1 MYRWVYR
8 QTETIVF
15 APKNSGEEKC
25 CQSPFSAILRQKKV
39 LIQPPGEPREQH
51 LGDVRPN
58 SVWATQ
64 NFMKNKMTGRV
75 DILWCIFEKS
85 KKVKNEVI
93 GTEKFRFWLIY
104 LKTFKKITFFGPC
117 YFNFN
122 FLQFSQKCARL
133 FFNCCFKVLIFPP
146 LVMQSS

>member
-1 MYRWVYR
+1 MNNINY
-8 QTETIVF
+8 
-15 APKNSGEEKC
+15 C
-25 CQSPFSAILRQKKV
+25 
-39 LIQPPGEPREQH
+39 QPPGEPREQH

-58 SVWATQ
+58 SVWATL
-64 NFMKNKMTGRV
+64 NFMKNK
-75 DILWCIFEKS
+75 ILWCIFEKC

-133 FFNCCFKVLIFPP
+133 FFNCCKVLIFPP
-146 LVMQSS
+146 LESNHPNCFSESSYGKYIQVS